1 MQVVTTIFSYII
13 DMGASVMMPII
24 FTILGLILGAK
35 FGEALRAGMTFGVG
49 FIGLNAVIAIMS
61 NAISVIG
68 AKLVENLNFPLTAF
82 DVGWAAGS
90 AIAWSTEVVPFV
102 FIAIIIT
109 NIIMIALGWT
119 KTMDVDIWNYWHVLF
134 TASAIILVCGEA
146 NPVLAWVFAIGQAV
160 LMMGIIFIVADW
172 VQADCAEVFGLEG
185 ISLPHIQSMCN
196 CIVTYPVDKIIGM
209 IPGLKDIHWT
219 SEGIAEKLGLLGEP
233 MIMGFVIGCILSG
246 LAQFTTAGTTIASG
260 IQQMLIDGM
269 NIAAV
274 MVLIPRMVALLM
286 EGLMPI
292 SEMTQAF
299 LEKRFPGK
307 ELYIGLDAAVA
318 TGHPFVISLALL
330 AIPIIY
336 IEAIILPW
344 NTVLP
349 LTDLAALVFYVQ
361 CAVLPNKGNLFRGI
375 IETIVM
381 CAIYLTFST
390 IAAEVMTGLA
400 SYTGLAVPEGATQ
413 ITSIALG
420 AQWITWIPFLIAKWI
435 ML

>member
-1 MQVVTTIFSYII
+1 
-13 DMGASVMMPII
+13 
-24 FTILGLILGAK
+24 
-35 FGEALRAGMTFGVG
+35 
-49 FIGLNAVIAIMS
+49 
-61 NAISVIG
+61 
-68 AKLVENLNFPLTAF
+68 
-82 DVGWAAGS
+82 
-90 AIAWSTEVVPFV
+90 
-102 FIAIIIT
+102 
-109 NIIMIALGWT
+109 
-119 KTMDVDIWNYWHVLF
+119 
-134 TASAIILVCGEA
+134 
-146 NPVLAWVFAIGQAV
+146 
-160 LMMGIIFIVADW
+160 
-172 VQADCAEVFGLEG
+172 
-185 ISLPHIQSMCN
+185 
-196 CIVTYPVDKIIGM
+196 
-209 IPGLKDIHWT
+209 
-219 SEGIAEKLGLLGEP
+219 
-233 MIMGFVIGCILSG
+233 
-246 LAQFTTAGTTIASG
+246 
-260 IQQMLIDGM
+260 
-269 NIAAV
+269 

-292 SEMTQAF
+292 SEMTQSF

-375 IETIVM
+375 IETIIM

-390 IAAEVMTGLA
+390 IAADVMTGLA

-435 ML
+435 LL